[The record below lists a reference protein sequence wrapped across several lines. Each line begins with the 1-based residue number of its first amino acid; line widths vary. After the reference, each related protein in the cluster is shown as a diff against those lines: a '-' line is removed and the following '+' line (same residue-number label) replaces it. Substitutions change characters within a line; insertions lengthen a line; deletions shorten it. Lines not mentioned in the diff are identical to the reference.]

1 MLAGAVLLL
10 WPAALNHY
18 PIVFSDLGGLLSMG
32 HEPEI
37 GWDKPWVYGPFLRV
51 ADGGVTLWL
60 PMLAQGLIVS
70 HTLWLVQ
77 KAVAG
82 GSAGRHLALCAVLAA
97 GSAAPWFAALLMP
110 DIFAP
115 VSVLSLFLLGLAPP
129 GTLSRG
135 ERAWLVAL
143 ATFAIAAH
151 LAHLVVACACLA
163 VVLLLRWRRAALAG
177 APLLLALAWLASANL
192 AGNGVAGVS
201 PYGSIFALA
210 RLQAD
215 GPAARYLQDVCP
227 AAGYRLCAW
236 ASRLP
241 EDSDAFL
248 WRPDGP
254 VWGNDYGPTLMV
266 GEARQVVAAS
276 LRAYPWMAARAA
288 AANTLAQARLAAV
301 GDTLGPDYLDV
312 TVLPRLERF
321 FPAAE
326 AARFG
331 AGLQAR
337 GLLLAAAAPFLWPQ
351 GGLLAAG
358 LLGTLAA
365 IPLAWRRWPAL
376 AGLALMVLAGLA
388 ANAFATG
395 ALSHPHDRY
404 GARIAWLVLLP
415 PLLALMRPL
424 QRVRSADP
432 RNPVA
437 ATNIRGMQ
445 RNTLIAG
452 VLATVVVGMTGLSFA
467 AVPLYRAFCAA
478 TGYGGTPQI
487 GPGAAPGGSTGTI
500 TVAFNADVN
509 PNLPWRFTPEA
520 RQVTLALGDQ
530 QLAFFD
536 AKNLGAAPITGVALY
551 NVTPETVGRYFH
563 KTQCF
568 CFDSQTLQPGE
579 AMQFPVT
586 FWVDPAIA
594 RDPET
599 RDVHTITLS
608 YTFFRSLDDA
618 ARNGALAKAGPHS
631 ANPAQGR
638 VLSGG

>member
-1 MLAGAVLLL
+1 MAGHLAAVLAGAAMLL

-37 GWDKPWVYGPFLRV
+37 GWDKPWVYGPFLRA

-60 PMLAQGLIVS
+60 PMLAQGLILS

-77 KAVAG
+77 RAVAG
-82 GSAGRHLALCAVLAA
+82 GGAGRHLAVCAVLAG

-115 VSVLSLFLLGLAPP
+115 VCVLSLFLLGLAPP
-129 GTLSRG
+129 GALSRR
-135 ERAWLVAL
+135 EQAWLVAL
-143 ATFAIAAH
+143 AAFAIAAH
-151 LAHLVVACACLA
+151 LAHLIVACACLA
-163 VVLLLRWRRAALAG
+163 VVLLLRWRRLAVAG
-177 APLLLALAWLASANL
+177 EPLVLALAWLVAANL
-192 AGNGVAGVS
+192 VGNGVAGVS
-201 PYGSIFALA
+201 PYGAIFALA

-236 ASRLP
+236 ASELP
-241 EDSDAFL
+241 EDSDSFL
-248 WRPDGP
+248 WHPDGP
-254 VWGNDYGPTLMV
+254 VWGHDYGPTLMV
-266 GEARQVVAAS
+266 GEAQQVVAAS

-288 AANTLAQARLAAV
+288 AANTLAQAGLAAV

-326 AARFG
+326 AARFE
-331 AGLQAR
+331 AGLQDR
-337 GLLLAAAAPFLWPQ
+337 GLLAAAASPFLWPQ
-351 GGLLAAG
+351 RALLIAG

-365 IPLAWRRWPAL
+365 ILLAWRGWPVL
-376 AGLALMVLAGLA
+376 AGLALMVLAALA

-415 PLLALMRPL
+415 PLLALIR
-424 QRVRSADP
+424 P
-432 RNPVA
+432 RNRGA
-437 ATNIRGMQ
+437 ATNIRAMQ
-445 RNTLIAG
+445 RNTLIG
-452 VLATVVVGMTGLSFA
+452 GLLAAIVAGMTGLSFA

-487 GPGAAPGGSTGTI
+487 GPGAAPGGSTGKI

-520 RQVTLALGDQ
+520 RQVTLELGDQ